1 MIGVDPVS
9 LRLAVLREGVLGA
22 LRVVG
27 LTSVSESEGMDDER
41 GCLGMVCVM
50 SVRWAERE

>member
-1 MIGVDPVS
+1 MIGVDPLS
-9 LRLAVLREGVLGA
+9 LRLAVLREGALGA
-22 LRVVG
+22 LPVVG

-50 SVRWAERE
+50 SVR